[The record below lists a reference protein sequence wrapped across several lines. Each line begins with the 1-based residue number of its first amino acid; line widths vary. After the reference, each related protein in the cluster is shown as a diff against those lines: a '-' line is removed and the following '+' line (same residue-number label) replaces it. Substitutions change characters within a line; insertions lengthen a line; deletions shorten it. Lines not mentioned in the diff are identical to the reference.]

1 RSGIAAT
8 SPVNGSSI
16 YVFGGEEPSK
26 TFNNNEK
33 YDVESNT
40 WTSEPPMPT
49 ARHGLAVVYAED
61 DRIYVIGG
69 GPQPGLSV
77 SSANEIFHVR

>member
-1 RSGIAAT
+1 MQLVRRT
-8 SPVNGSSI
+8 
-16 YVFGGEEPSK
+16 SK

-33 YDVESNT
+33 YDTETNI
-40 WTSEPPMPT
+40 WTSEPPMRT
-49 ARHGLAVVYAED
+49 ARHGLAAVYTEED
-61 DRIYVIGG
+61 KIYVIGG